1 MMSWLNDLYETYEEN
16 ADQVGKVQRTSY
28 GKEIVLLPIAHAYQ
42 NAQIEVTITPEGEF
56 YSASVVPKE
65 DAQTMIPVTI
75 ESAGRAGST
84 SAPHLIHDNLV
95 YVAGDFEHYGGVYKK
110 NKAGKNSYQMYLE
123 NLQAWCESAY
133 SQPVVKSV
141 LSYLE
146 KGKLI
151 EDLVQA
157 KVMVEKNHQ
166 LIPKWSK
173 ELEAEFGEKPALFSV
188 VVGEQA
194 TSFVRFAVQEQG
206 TGKRP
211 LWGDS
216 EIIDSF
222 VAYYTNELTNEGL
235 DYVTG
240 EMLPLTEN
248 HPSKVRYGGD
258 MAKIIS
264 GNDSV
269 NFTYKGRFT
278 DKNQVASISYEVSQ
292 KGHNTLKWLIG
303 KQAFILDGR
312 VFLTWGKKET
322 EVPNPEESS
331 ADFLD
336 FESIFAKDEEAEVL
350 LNPDTTHQQFSE
362 LFKQALNGY
371 SVKLAYHEPIYIMIL
386 DAATPGRM
394 GILYYRSIEKEQ
406 YFARIEDWHQTCFW
420 RHTYGSKNKQR
431 YTFWGAPSLRDI
443 AEAAYGSRASDTLIK
458 NTIHE
463 LFPCVVDG
471 KKIPINLVRNLLQR
485 ASNPVSMEKWEWEKT
500 LSITC
505 AVMKKHFNFE
515 KEEKNVALDKNQKD
529 RSYLFGRMLAVADVL
544 EERAL
549 YKAGINRS
557 TNAIRYMNAFS
568 NHPLKT
574 WRIIQENLIP
584 YQARLRGK
592 GSYYQKLLDEIGE
605 SFEFEHYTDKA
616 LDGKYLLG
624 YYSQRAD
631 LKKKTEEKTE
641 E

>member
-1 MMSWLNDLYETYEEN
+1 MSWLNDLYETYQEN
-16 ADQVGKVQRTSY
+16 ADQVGKVQRTSSS
-28 GKEIVLLPIAHAYQ
+28 KEIVLLPIAHAYQ
-42 NAQIEVTITPEGEF
+42 NAQIEVTVTPDGEF
-56 YSASVVPKE
+56 YAANVVPKE
-65 DAQTMIPVTI
+65 EAQTMIPVTI

-95 YVAGDFEHYGGVYKK
+95 YVAGDFEKYGGVYKK
-110 NKAGKNSYQMYLE
+110 NKAGKNSYQMYIE
-123 NLQAWCESAY
+123 NLQAWCESDY
-133 SQPVVKSV
+133 SQSVVKSV
-141 LSYLE
+141 LHYLE

-157 KVMVEKNHQ
+157 NVMMEKNHQ

-173 ELEAEFGEKPALFSV
+173 ELEAELGEKPPLFSV
-188 VVGEQA
+188 VVGEQS

-216 EIIDSF
+216 EVIDSF
-222 VAYYTNELTNEGL
+222 VAYYTKELTNEGL

-240 EMLPLTEN
+240 EILPLTEN

-258 MAKIIS
+258 MAKLIS
-264 GNDSV
+264 GNDST

-292 KGHNTLKWLIG
+292 KGHNALKWLIA

-312 VFLTWGKKET
+312 VFLTWGRKET
-322 EVPNPEESS
+322 EVPNPEDSS

-336 FESIFAKDEEAEVL
+336 FDTIFAKDEEAEIL

-362 LFKQALNGY
+362 LFKKALNGY

-406 YFARIEDWHQTCFW
+406 YFTRIEEWHQTCFW
-420 RHTYGSKNKQR
+420 RHTGSKYKQR

-443 AEAAYGSRASDTLIK
+443 AEAAYGARASETLIK
-458 NTIHE
+458 NIIHE

-471 KKIPINLVRNLLQR
+471 KMIPINLVRKLLQR

-505 AVMKKHFNFE
+505 AVMKKHFNFK
-515 KEEKNVALDKNQKD
+515 KEEKNVALDRDETD
-529 RSYLFGRMLAVADVL
+529 RNYLFGRMLAVADVL

-574 WRIIQENLIP
+574 WKIIQENLIP

-592 GSYYQKLLDEIGE
+592 GSYYQKLLDEIGA
-605 SFEFEHYTDKA
+605 SFDLEQYTDKA

-624 YYSQRAD
+624 YYSQRAE
-631 LKKKTEEKTE
+631 LKKKVEEKTE